1 MERDYKA
8 HEREHA
14 KYGVLEEAEVRGEEA
29 EVRKD
34 RIVDEGVAGG
44 GYNRYSANPS

>member
-14 KYGVLEEAEVRGEEA
+14 KYGVLEEAEVRG
-29 EVRKD
+29 R
-34 RIVDEGVAGG
+34 GG
-44 GYNRYSANPS
+44 GGEEG